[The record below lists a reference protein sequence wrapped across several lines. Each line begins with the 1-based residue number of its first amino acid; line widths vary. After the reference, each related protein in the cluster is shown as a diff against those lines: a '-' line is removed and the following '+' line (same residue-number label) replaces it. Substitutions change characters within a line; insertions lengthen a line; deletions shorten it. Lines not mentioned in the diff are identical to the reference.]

1 LQQHAARFA
10 TTPAS
15 GRTSRAAA
23 GETTLG
29 HNAAEPDLAVG
40 SPTDAQRVGDS
51 RGFRVLTVTSN
62 KGGVGKTTVATNLAV
77 YFRALREDLPVLL
90 IGLDD
95 HHLIDRMFEIDTATR
110 GPAIEAALRNGD
122 LAPAIRLGQY
132 GVHYVPSSAEIS
144 DLKQEL
150 RDPFYLLEVLRR
162 TAWRGLVVIDTKSDL
177 EILTRNAIAAADLS
191 IVVVEDQLSIHEAVR
206 VFELL
211 DRYRKPRGSA
221 RVLLSLVD
229 QRIKYDDP
237 QRGDMLTL
245 LRSEVDARG
254 LPRFESFLARS
265 PKVQSLGTNPAGR
278 PLAILHNAK
287 GSSVFRQMHELA
299 CEALQLLGESEFD
312 EGAEPPPAAAR
323 PAPAPTRA
331 SAPTGP
337 TGPTAAIDAEP
348 EILLPV
354 PTRGAG
360 APEDLG
366 YRLAVRGVQLQEDGQ
381 RLLDQLK
388 TRYREFFA
396 MILDPIT
403 NCVPDMK
410 ELQADL
416 ERHPVDQHN
425 FDAINAIALGFF
437 EISYRAEAQKG
448 SGMHYMGQS
457 FRAARVA
464 AVLWRAYGEV
474 GDERLRNAI
483 IDFFEDA
490 ARGEK
495 LGARTTARTLAQM
508 VASIERHEQD
518 PARAARLQRASHAL
532 RRGGEPVEAWR
543 DPRDMPGPRPSR
555 AARNATAA
563 DEERRSS

>member
-1 LQQHAARFA
+1 
-10 TTPAS
+10 
-15 GRTSRAAA
+15 
-23 GETTLG
+23 LG
-29 HNAAEPDLAVG
+29 HNAAEPDRVVG
-40 SPTDAQRVGDS
+40 SRTDAKGAGDP

-95 HHLIDRMFEIDTATR
+95 HQLIDRMFEIDTTAR
-110 GPAIEAALRNGD
+110 GPAIESVLRSGD
-122 LAPAIRLGQY
+122 LTPAIRLGQY
-132 GVHYVPSSAEIS
+132 GVHYVPSSAEIG

-150 RDPFYLLEVLRR
+150 RDPFYLLEVLHRA
-162 TAWRGLVVIDTKSDL
+162 AWRGLVVIDTKSDL

-206 VFELL
+206 VFDLL

-221 RVLLSLVD
+221 RVLMSLVD
-229 QRIKYDDP
+229 QRIKYDDAE
-237 QRGDMLTL
+237 RGDMLTL
-245 LRSEVDARG
+245 LRTEVDARG
-254 LPRFESFLARS
+254 LPRFETFLARS

-299 CEALQLLGESEFD
+299 CEVLHLLDDGD
-312 EGAEPPPAAAR
+312 LDGCADAPPAAAEPCPVPPAAAAPPPAAA
-323 PAPAPTRA
+323 
-331 SAPTGP
+331 
-337 TGPTAAIDAEP
+337 DAEP

-354 PTRGAG
+354 PTHPGG
-360 APEDLG
+360 APESLG

-381 RLLDQLK
+381 RILHQLK
-388 TRYREFFA
+388 TRYRDFFA
-396 MILDPIT
+396 MILDPVT

-410 ELQADL
+410 ELQTDL
-416 ERHPVDQHN
+416 ERYPVDQRN
-425 FDAINAIALGFF
+425 FDAVNAIALGFF

-474 GDERLRNAI
+474 RDERLRDAI

-508 VASIERHEQD
+508 VASIERQELD
-518 PARAARLQRASHAL
+518 PARAARLQRASLAL
-532 RRGGEPVEAWR
+532 RRGGEPVESWR
-543 DPRDMPGPRPSR
+543 DPREMPGARPSR
-555 AARNATAA
+555 AARGVDAA

>member
-1 LQQHAARFA
+1 VDEPIDA
-10 TTPAS
+10 T
-15 GRTSRAAA
+15 RA
-23 GETTLG
+23 G
-29 HNAAEPDLAVG
+29 
-40 SPTDAQRVGDS
+40 DAPS
-51 RGFRVLTVTSN
+51 FRVLTVTSN

-95 HHLIDRMFEIDTATR
+95 HRLIDRMFEIEVGAS
-110 GPAIEAALRNGD
+110 GPAIESALRNGD

-132 GVHYVPSSAEIS
+132 GVHYVPSSVEIS

-150 RDPFYLLEVLRR
+150 CDPYYLLEVLRR
-162 TAWRGLVVIDTKSDL
+162 SQWRGLVVIDTKSDL

-191 IVVVEDQLSIHEAVR
+191 VVVVEDQLSIQEAVR

-211 DRYRKPRGSA
+211 DRYRKPRASA

-229 QRIKYDDP
+229 QRIKYDDA

-245 LRSEVDARG
+245 LRSEVDARE

-299 CEALQLLGESEFD
+299 CEVLGLLGDGGLEAAADAPARAPEAAPPSEVR
-312 EGAEPPPAAAR
+312 AEAAPASAAPAAD
-323 PAPAPTRA
+323 
-331 SAPTGP
+331 
-337 TGPTAAIDAEP
+337 AAHADP
-348 EILLPV
+348 EVLLPV
-354 PTRGAG
+354 VAQPGG
-360 APEDLG
+360 APEGQG
-366 YRLAVRGVQLQEDGQ
+366 YRLAARGVQLQEDGQ

-388 TRYREFFA
+388 TRYRDFFA
-396 MILDPIT
+396 MILDPVT
-403 NCVPDMK
+403 SCVPDMK
-410 ELQADL
+410 DLQADL
-416 ERHPVDQHN
+416 ERHPADPRS
-425 FDAINAIALGFF
+425 FDAVNAIALGFF

-464 AVLWRAYGEV
+464 AVLWRAYAEV
-474 GDERLRNAI
+474 RDERLRNAI

-495 LGARTTARTLAQM
+495 LGARTTSRTLAQM
-508 VASIERHEQD
+508 VASIERQETD

-532 RRGGEPVEAWR
+532 RRGGEPLDAWR
-543 DPRDMPGPRPSR
+543 DPREAPGPRPSR
-555 AARNATAA
+555 AARGSA
-563 DEERRSS
+563 DAHEDAERRRS